1 MGVVGAIAG
10 GASAAV
16 PAPMGRWWPAQ
27 TILSGFVNVT
37 ASEGNLGLG
46 ASPFGGF
53 LLAGQGQASYCGPGG
68 VAFSTPVAAPDDPV
82 ASGSPTF
89 GPGGLGSLVGTQ
101 AGPGLHELNINDLD
115 GVPPTFGNS
124 SEVASGNTLNGVSD
138 VTAAEGT
145 SGDIAVAW
153 LVNIPSQV
161 LLTVRP
167 ARRVARRRSRHA
179 PRRLSRRTG
188 RRPRHCEPRCPPVGR
203 GRWPGRHDRG
213 RAQLERGKILL
224 GTASCPLGCAVIARV
239 FERHG
244 AHRVQV
250 AGRRITLSAGAN
262 RTLTAAIDRRGK
274 PLLGG
279 SGRVSI
285 TAHVVLSSKGTPP
298 VRQSRTS
305 RLQRG

>member
-1 MGVVGAIAG
+1 MLAAVGVGVVGAIAG

-145 SGDIAVAW
+145 SGDLAVAW

-167 ARRVARRRSRHA
+167 AGVSPVGVPGTPAGGFPAAQAVDPDIASPVAR
-179 PRRLSRRTG
+179 LS
-188 RRPRHCEPRCPPVGR
+188 VAVDGR
-203 GRWPGRHDRG
+203 GDTTVVAPSSSE
-213 RAQLERGKILL
+213 ER
-224 GTASCPLGCAVIARV
+224 SCSGQPRV
-239 FERHG
+239 RSG
-244 AHRVQV
+244 A
-250 AGRRITLSAGAN
+250 
-262 RTLTAAIDRRGK
+262 
-274 PLLGG
+274 P
-279 SGRVSI
+279 
-285 TAHVVLSSKGTPP
+285 
-298 VRQSRTS
+298 
-305 RLQRG
+305 